1 MTGQSTST
9 VLHLGFVS
17 PSNFAQ
23 FAKVLPTGNRLGT
36 DLSFSHAHFVM
47 PPHCFAN
54 ALDCFR
60 TVLTVLRKLHA
71 HRNHIK
77 RTQLVGELSQVD
89 GIFLRGNEGG
99 SSHLLPLLIQG
110 LDVSAFIGVVVA
122 KRACASYANARLG

>member
-23 FAKVLPTGNRLGT
+23 FAKMLSTGNKLGT

-47 PPHCFAN
+47 PPHSFAN

-60 TVLTVLRKLHA
+60 TVLRKLHA
-71 HRNHIK
+71 HRNHIE
-77 RTQLVGELSQVD
+77 RTQLVGELSQFD

-99 SSHLLPLLIQG
+99 SSHLLPLLIQR
-110 LDVSAFIGVVVA
+110 LHVSAFIGVVVA